1 MPDGTPVIEFRELQN
16 FIGAFHAR
24 GRRALGEI
32 APAVAESMHAEVLE
46 MFETEGHGQWP
57 GFWWQRAGLPAPG
70 TPKSGPVQ
78 RGDSKRQKKAL
89 GRGKVAKSNRRWQGN
104 PKLLQDTGNLVASM
118 TPEWDEHIVEVYTN
132 VPYAKYHAS
141 HEPRHVVPLRDFFD
155 IDVEAFE
162 QDVVDMLLLRLTRP
176 EAA

>member
-1 MPDGTPVIEFRELQN
+1 MAADGVPAIDFAELQGWMR
-16 FIGAFHAR
+16 IYQER
-24 GRRALGEI
+24 GRRVMGELS
-32 APAVAESMHAEVLE
+32 PAIAESMHHEVLE
-46 MFETEGHGQWP
+46 MFETEGHGKWP

-70 TPKSGPVQ
+70 STKA
-78 RGDSKRQKKAL
+78 KKK
-89 GRGKVAKSNRRWQGN
+89 GKKGKLSKSNRRWQGN
-104 PKLLQDTGNLVASM
+104 PKLLQDTGNLVGSM

-141 HEPRHVVPLRDFFD
+141 REPRHVIPLRDFFD

-162 QDVVDMLLLRLTRP
+162 QDVVDMMLLRLTRP